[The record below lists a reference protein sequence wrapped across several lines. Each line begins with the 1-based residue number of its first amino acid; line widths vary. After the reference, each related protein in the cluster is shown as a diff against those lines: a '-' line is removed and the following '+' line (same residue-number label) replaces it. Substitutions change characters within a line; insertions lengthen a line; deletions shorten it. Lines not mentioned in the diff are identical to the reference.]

1 MNEISNIN
9 YKIKIINEISQII
22 IKEKGPIYAL
32 EVRKNLQN
40 EDIRKYYLKGWAEN
54 VTINDLTEELLL
66 KALTL
71 LKDDPESIEDLLQ
84 THAINELFF
93 GEETNEEIHKYN
105 RTLNI
110 QWAMDIKEK
119 IESETEGDD

>member
-110 QWAMDIKEK
+110 Q
-119 IESETEGDD
+119 